1 LVNDPLINPFFGVG
15 LMTYLQVVISSMEKG
30 ALIQNLE
37 AIIIYQES
45 STNADGTRVILDVYP
60 MMKGERR
67 R

>member
-1 LVNDPLINPFFGVG
+1 LVNDPLLNPFFGVG
-15 LMTYLQVVISSMEKG
+15 LMAYLQVVISSMEKG

-37 AIIIYQES
+37 ATIIYQEN